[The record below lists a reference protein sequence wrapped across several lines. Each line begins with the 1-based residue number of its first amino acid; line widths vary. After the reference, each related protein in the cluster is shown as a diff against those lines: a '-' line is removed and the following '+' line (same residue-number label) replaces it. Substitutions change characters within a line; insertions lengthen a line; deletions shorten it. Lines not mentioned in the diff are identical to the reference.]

1 MSDPVLDV
9 AQPSRLTR
17 RVLLRGM
24 LLTGAAV
31 GGSLV
36 AACSP
41 AAAPAAGPTSA
52 AAAAKPTTAP
62 AAASASAAAAPS
74 AAAKPAASPSP
85 AAAPS
90 PAASPVANQAP
101 AAAGPAPTSVK
112 IGAAVGLTG
121 RYASGGEQ
129 IKNGY
134 DLAIKDINASG
145 GAMVKAFG
153 KKIPLEIN
161 ILDDASDANQTAQRM
176 ETLYASG
183 ILAYFGGFGS
193 DLHAAAAAV
202 AEKNKV
208 PYIGVAFALYSIH
221 QQGYKYLFSPF
232 PKSPQLTKAIF
243 DLMDTL
249 SPKPAKVAIFA
260 EKTDWGAEMETG
272 WKQQAT
278 AHGAYSVD
286 VDEQYAPGATDF
298 SSMILKAKSANPDAV
313 LMVPTPPDGIA
324 IVKQMKEL
332 DVNPKFINI
341 IRASD
346 SGSWSTAL
354 GKDADYTV
362 GAPGWGADL
371 KFPGNADMVKEYQ
384 ATYNKAPEGV
394 VGAAYAVVQVLADA
408 LGRAETFDRDGL
420 RNAIATTSMTSSVI
434 GPITFNA
441 DGTGNVVTIYEQWQ
455 SGKQVTV
462 WPQDQ
467 AGGPIQ
473 YPAPPFAQR

>member
-1 MSDPVLDV
+1 MPEG
-9 AQPSRLTR
+9 PSLKDRVSR
-17 RVLLRGM
+17 RVILRG
-24 LLTGAAV
+24 LLFTGAAL
-31 GGSLV
+31 GGSLL
-36 AACSP
+36 AACQP
-41 AAAPAAGPTSA
+41 AAAPAPTTA
-52 AAAAKPTTAP
+52 PTAPAAAAKPTTAP
-62 AAASASAAAAPS
+62 AASPAAAASAAPAAS
-74 AAAKPAASPSP
+74 ARAVAKPAASPAASASP
-85 AAAPS
+85 AGQ
-90 PAASPVANQAP
+90 QAP
-101 AAAGPAPTSVK
+101 AAAGNAPATVK

-176 ETLYASG
+176 ETLNSSG
-183 ILAYFGGFGS
+183 ILSYFGGFGS
-193 DLHAAAAAV
+193 DLHAAAATV
-202 AEKNKV
+202 AEKNKT

-232 PKSPQLTKAIF
+232 PKSPSLTKAMF

-249 SPKPAKVAIFA
+249 NPKPAKVAIFA
-260 EKTDWGAEMETG
+260 EKTDWGAEMENG
-272 WKQQAT
+272 WKEQAQ
-278 AHGAYSVD
+278 AHTSYEIA
-286 VDEQYAPGATDF
+286 VDEQYAPGSTDF
-298 SSMILKAKSANPDAV
+298 STMLLKAKTANPDAI

-332 DVNPKFINI
+332 DVNPKLVNI

-346 SGSWSTAL
+346 SGAWSTAL
-354 GKDADYTV
+354 GKDGDFTI

-371 KFPGNADMVKEYQ
+371 KFPGNAGMVKEYQ
-384 ATYNKAPEGV
+384 ATYNKPPEGV

-420 RNAIATTSMTSSVI
+420 RSAIAATSMTSSVI
-434 GPITFNA
+434 GPISFNP

-455 SGKQVTV
+455 SGKQMTV
-462 WPQDQ
+462 
-467 AGGPIQ
+467 
-473 YPAPPFAQR
+473 